1 VAVARDLYEIL
12 GVPRDATEEDIRK
25 AYRKLAREHH
35 PDVNAAPEAE
45 ARFKEISGAYEILG
59 DPAKRQQYDLYGS
72 RGGPEAFPFGDVSEI
87 FDVFFGGGGGGF
99 GTRRRTRRRTRTE
112 RGEDVFTSVSLAF
125 EEAVF
130 GVERALSVEVLD
142 VCSTCGGNGC
152 RPGTSPTTCRVCG
165 GAGEVQDMRRS
176 IFGTVMTSRPCTT
189 CEGTGEEISDPCET
203 CRGYGRVQV
212 TRSVPVEIPA
222 GVSDGL
228 ELRMSGTGNAG
239 RSGGAPGDLYITF
252 RVQPHAVFDRRGQDL
267 FAVLDVAMARAALG
281 ADLQVETLD
290 GTERVKLD
298 AGAQSG
304 DVVRLKGKGVPNLGR
319 RGRGDLFLTVQVETP
334 RKLGREEK
342 KLLER
347 LEEIRDGS
355 RGDGPSDGSAGAGL
369 RHPGTLPPPAG
380 MR

>member
-12 GVPRDATEEDIRK
+12 GVPRDASEEDIRK
-25 AYRKLAREHH
+25 AYRRLAREHH
-35 PDVNAAPEAE
+35 PDVSGAPEAE

-59 DPAKRQQYDLYGS
+59 DPVKRQQYDLYGS
-72 RGGPEAFPFGDVSEI
+72 GGGAEAFPFGDVSDI
-87 FDVFFGGGGGGF
+87 FEVFFGGGGF
-99 GTRRRTRRRTRTE
+99 GPRRRTRRRTRTE
-112 RGEDVFTSVSLAF
+112 RGEDLFTSVSLAF

-130 GVERALSVEVLD
+130 GVQRDLAVEALD
-142 VCSTCGGNGC
+142 TCATCGGNGC
-152 RPGTSPTTCRVCG
+152 RPGTSPTTCRVCN

-176 IFGTVMTSRPCTT
+176 IFGTVMTSRPCTQ
-189 CEGTGEEISDPCET
+189 CEATGQEITDPCET
-203 CRGYGRVQV
+203 CRGAGRVSA
-212 TRSVPVEIPA
+212 RKSVPIEIPA

-228 ELRMSGTGNAG
+228 EMRMSGAGNAG
-239 RSGGAPGDLYITF
+239 RSGGSPGDLYITF
-252 RVQPHAVFDRRGQDL
+252 RVQPHTVFDRRGQDL
-267 FAVLDVAMARAALG
+267 FAVLDVPMPRAALG
-281 ADLQVETLD
+281 ADLEVETLD

-334 RKLGREEK
+334 RKPSREER
-342 KLLER
+342 KLLEQ
-347 LEEIRDGS
+347 LEQVRADEG
-355 RGDGPSDGSAGAGL
+355 RGGGL

>member
-1 VAVARDLYEIL
+1 
-12 GVPRDATEEDIRK
+12 
-25 AYRKLAREHH
+25 
-35 PDVNAAPEAE
+35 
-45 ARFKEISGAYEILG
+45 
-59 DPAKRQQYDLYGS
+59 
-72 RGGPEAFPFGDVSEI
+72 
-87 FDVFFGGGGGGF
+87 
-99 GTRRRTRRRTRTE
+99 
-112 RGEDVFTSVSLAF
+112 
-125 EEAVF
+125 
-130 GVERALSVEVLD
+130 
-142 VCSTCGGNGC
+142 
-152 RPGTSPTTCRVCG
+152 
-165 GAGEVQDMRRS
+165 
-176 IFGTVMTSRPCTT
+176 
-189 CEGTGEEISDPCET
+189 
-203 CRGYGRVQV
+203 VQV

>member
-1 VAVARDLYEIL
+1 MAVARDLYEIL
-12 GVPRDATEEDIRK
+12 GVSRDATEDEIRK
-25 AYRKLAREHH
+25 AYRRLAREHH

-72 RGGPEAFPFGDVSEI
+72 RGGAEQFPFGDVSEI
-87 FDVFFGGGGGGF
+87 FDVFFGGGGF
-99 GTRRRTRRRTRTE
+99 GTRRRPRRRTRTE
-112 RGEDVFTSVSLAF
+112 RGEDVFTSVTLAF

-130 GVERALSVEVLD
+130 GLEREIAIEALEI
-142 VCSTCGGNGC
+142 CTTCGGNGS
-152 RPGTSPTTCRVCG
+152 RPGTSPRTCRVCG

-176 IFGTVMTSRPCTT
+176 IFGTVMTSRPCTQ
-189 CEGTGEEISDPCET
+189 CEGTGEEITDPCET
-203 CRGYGRVQV
+203 CHGHGRVQG
-212 TRSVPVEIPA
+212 TRSVPIEIPA

-228 ELRMSGTGNAG
+228 EMRMSGAGNAG
-239 RSGGAPGDLYITF
+239 RSGGSPGDLYVTF
-252 RVQPHAVFDRRGQDL
+252 RVRPHAVFDRRGQDL
-267 FAVLDVAMARAALG
+267 FAVLDVPMARAALG
-281 ADLQVETLD
+281 ADLEVETLD

-319 RGRGDLFLTVQVETP
+319 RGRGDLFLTVQAETP
-334 RKLGREEK
+334 KKLGREEK

-347 LEEIRDGS
+347 LEELRSDGS
-355 RGDGPSDGSAGAGL
+355 RGEPSSGSL